1 MKYNREEEL
10 LVILQEECSEVVQ
23 EISKIFRF
31 GKNQESM
38 DNLQKE
44 LGDVFAVF
52 KLLIEEGYIDPDAVV
67 TEGDKKIEKLKKN
80 MKNPFP
86 KKTVR

>member
-10 LVILQEECSEVVQ
+10 LVVLQEECGEVIQ
-23 EISKIFRF
+23 EVSKIFRF

-38 DNLQKE
+38 NNLQKE

-52 KLLIEEGYIDPDAVV
+52 KLLIEEGYIDPEAVV

-80 MKNPFP
+80 MKNPP
-86 KKTVR
+86 SKKASR